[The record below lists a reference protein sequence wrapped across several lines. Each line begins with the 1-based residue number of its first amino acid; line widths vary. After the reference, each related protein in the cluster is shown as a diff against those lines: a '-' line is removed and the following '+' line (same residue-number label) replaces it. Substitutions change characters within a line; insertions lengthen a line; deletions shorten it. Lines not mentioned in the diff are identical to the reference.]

1 MCPSGATCL
10 PADSCFSELARIR
23 KKKKKQRNVQCNK
36 TEIIIISSNVTRYD
50 KAEKMLTGVLKRLLT
65 NSLILVSL

>member
-23 KKKKKQRNVQCNK
+23 KKKKNQRNVQCNSVDLVQNGNHNHLI
-36 TEIIIISSNVTRYD
+36 EC
-50 KAEKMLTGVLKRLLT
+50 
-65 NSLILVSL
+65 NSL